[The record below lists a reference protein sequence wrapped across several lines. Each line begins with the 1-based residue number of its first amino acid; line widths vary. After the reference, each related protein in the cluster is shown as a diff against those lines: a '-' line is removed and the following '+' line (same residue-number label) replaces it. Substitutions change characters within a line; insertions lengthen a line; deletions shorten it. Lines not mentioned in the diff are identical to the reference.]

1 MSMNTTKI
9 MIAML
14 KNQDLLRYVH
24 YLGNYDPLDKNLE
37 DVGMATV
44 KNNNFVLTLFNPEI
58 LVETK
63 AMLFL
68 NPYNVRF
75 GRGTTAND
83 KFLLDIVLPYKYWI
97 IEETSELRVYSIAY
111 QIAKTIDQK
120 NIAGVGNIKITD
132 CKAFK
137 VDNTFSGVSLIF
149 EVENATYMG

>member
-1 MSMNTTKI
+1 
-9 MIAML
+9 
-14 KNQDLLRYVH
+14 
-24 YLGNYDPLDKNLE
+24 
-37 DVGMATV
+37 
-44 KNNNFVLTLFNPEI
+44 LFNPEI

-83 KFLLDIVLPYKYWI
+83 NFLLDIVLPYKYWI